1 MLFRKSAWFFF
12 LILTCFLVNCVSTED
27 SRSKRTRKKR
37 RVKVERSKNL
47 RDPASNKNALFF
59 DESGLDFLSE
69 KLEDTISGYE
79 GLQKKIS
86 GLEDRLSRLIFL
98 LEEKIQAS
106 SKNKKNEYPEEE
118 EIDDLPTESEE
129 VFLGDSEKETIK
141 DKPQQKIP
149 DLPNES
155 VVSKGT

>member
-12 LILTCFLVNCVSTED
+12 LVLTCFLVSCVSTED
-27 SRSKRTRKKR
+27 SRSERTRKKR

-47 RDPASNKNALFF
+47 RDPANKNALFF

-106 SKNKKNEYPEEE
+106 SKRNEYPEEE
-118 EIDDLPTESEE
+118 EIDDLPMESEE
-129 VFLGDSEKETIK
+129 VFLDDSEKKVIK